1 MKFGKILIL
10 GLAVVSGLA
19 VSTQVSASKVQAYNN
34 SKSSQYM
41 KPIKQYKFVEDNY
54 DEYIYDLQSIREYQ
68 KAAINYGDAKTF
80 IAGNKAWRYVVCDY
94 AKDMYSTKFDV
105 PAQRY
110 LVNYRFAFQRD
121 TNLQFKEIKLWK
133 FQN

>member
-1 MKFGKILIL
+1 MKFIKSLVL

-19 VSTQVSASKVQAYNN
+19 VSTQVHASRVQAYNN
-34 SKSSQYM
+34 SKSSQY
-41 KPIKQYKFVEDNY
+41 IKHVKRYKFIDDNY

-80 IAGNKAWRYVVCDY
+80 IAGNKAWRYVVRDY

-121 TNLQFKEIKLWK
+121 TNLQFKEIK
-133 FQN
+133 

>member
-1 MKFGKILIL
+1 MKFGKSLVL

-19 VSTQVSASKVQAYNN
+19 VSTQVHASRVQTHNDL
-34 SKSSQYM
+34 KSSQYM
-41 KPIKQYKFVEDNY
+41 KPVKQYNFIDDNY

-80 IAGNKAWRYVVCDY
+80 IAGNKAWRYVVSDY
-94 AKDMYSTKFDV
+94 AKDMYSTKFDI
-105 PAQRY
+105 PAQKY

-121 TNLQFKEIKLWK
+121 TNPQFKEK
-133 FQN
+133 

>member
-1 MKFGKILIL
+1 MKFGKSLIL

-19 VSTQVSASKVQAYNN
+19 VTTQVHASKVQTHNDP
-34 SKSSQYM
+34 KSSQYM
-41 KPIKQYKFVEDNY
+41 KPVKQYKFIDDNY

-80 IAGNKAWRYVVCDY
+80 IAGNKAWRYVVSDY
-94 AKDMYSTKFDV
+94 AKDMYSTKFDN

-121 TNLQFKEIKLWK
+121 TNPQFKENK
-133 FQN
+133 